1 MFRHQDS
8 DMMNEM
14 KRESIYL
21 DTSVPSAYFDSRTQE
36 RLDLT
41 RKFWNETLPGY
52 STYVSELVL
61 EEIGDTQDQ
70 KIKTEMLNIVS
81 QFAILK
87 IDAEVENL
95 AEAYLTHN
103 LLPEKYRSDAL
114 HIALASC
121 NNISYIISWNF
132 EHIVKVRTRRI
143 VKLINA
149 LQGYKDIEIVSP
161 QEL

>member
-1 MFRHQDS
+1 
-8 DMMNEM
+8 MNAM

-21 DTSVPSAYFDSRTQE
+21 DTSVPSAYFDSRAQE

-41 RKFWNETLPGY
+41 RKFWNETLPRY
-52 STYVSELVL
+52 SVYISELVL
-61 EEIGDTQDQ
+61 GEIGDTQDQ
-70 KIKTEMLNIVS
+70 KTKTDMLNLVS
-81 QFAILK
+81 QCTVLK

-95 AEAYLTHN
+95 AEAYLAHN

-114 HIALASC
+114 HIAAGSC
-121 NNISYIISWNF
+121 NAISYLISWNF
-132 EHIVKVRTRRI
+132 EHIVKVRTRR
-143 VKLINA
+143 VVNLINA